1 MKEDEMQAAIRE
13 HLAKYHVG
21 EANAIHC
28 RELQNMFCLDGR
40 TVRRKIN
47 QLRQEGVP
55 ICSSQ
60 HGYYYADTQAEI
72 HETIHRLNAMVMKI
86 SDARSGL
93 LYSSTLTCSNG
104 LTLLVTVEIIKEASD
119 AE

>member
-1 MKEDEMQAAIRE
+1 MKEDAKQTAIRE
-13 HLAKYHVG
+13 HLAQFHVG

-28 RELQNMFCLDGR
+28 RELQNIFCLDGR

-47 QLRQEGVP
+47 RLRQEGIP
-55 ICSSQ
+55 ICSNQ

-72 HETIHRLNAMVMKI
+72 SETVDRLNAIVMKI
-86 SDARSGL
+86 TNARTGL
-93 LYSSTLTCSNG
+93 LYSCEAPCGNG
-104 LTLLVTVEIIKEASD
+104 LGVRLTLELFEEETD

>member
-1 MKEDEMQAAIRE
+1 MKEDAKQTAIQE
-13 HLAKYHVG
+13 HLAQFHVG

-28 RELQNMFCLDGR
+28 RELQNIFCLDGR

-47 QLRQEGVP
+47 RLRQEGVP
-55 ICSSQ
+55 ICSNQ

-72 HETIHRLNAMVMKI
+72 SETVSRLNAIVMKI
-86 SDARSGL
+86 TNARTGL
-93 LYSSTLTCSNG
+93 LYSCEAPCGNG
-104 LTLLVTVEIIKEASD
+104 LGVRLTLELFEEEPN